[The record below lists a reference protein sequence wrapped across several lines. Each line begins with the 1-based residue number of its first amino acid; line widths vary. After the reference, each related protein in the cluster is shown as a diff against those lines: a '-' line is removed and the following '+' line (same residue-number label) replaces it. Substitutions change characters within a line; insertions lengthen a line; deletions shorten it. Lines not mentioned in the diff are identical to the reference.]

1 MAIAGEKAWRRPKI
15 WYIAKKKGGGD
26 SVILS

>member
-15 WYIAKKKGGGD
+15 WYIAKKKKGG
-26 SVILS
+26 VIQLF